1 MNSIIK
7 TPKLPQLIVLLAVGI
22 MMTLTACDQDRLAGC
37 EGDIIVENEI
47 PDLTL
52 YLEGESFIRDLVHE
66 QPPVFRH
73 TRDEKIVTTARAA
86 DYMNTVRVLNRYN
99 EEMNSRTILEIIPK
113 GIGSTVIEVV
123 ARDDCFDRRRT
134 TTFTVTV
141 LDNDNENLT
150 TLISN

>member
-1 MNSIIK
+1 MNPFFKLFKNIIIVAVLVASIMI
-7 TPKLPQLIVLLAVGI
+7 
-22 MMTLTACDQDRLAGC
+22 TLTSCDQDRLAGC
-37 EGDIIVENEI
+37 EGDIIIENEI